1 MTASTLSSNSIEA
14 RNVSMTIPMLTTHR
28 GYRLQAS
35 AAIRDDGMHAAD
47 LIIEKPGLPPR
58 SFSALDFFYDGEQ
71 ALKYATAWG
80 RIWVDMKG

>member
-1 MTASTLSSNSIEA
+1 
-14 RNVSMTIPMLTTHR
+14 MTIPMLTTHR

-35 AAIRDDGMHAAD
+35 AAMGDDGMHAAD

-58 SFSALDFFYDGEQ
+58 TFNALDYFYDGEQ

>member
-1 MTASTLSSNSIEA
+1 MI
-14 RNVSMTIPMLTTHR
+14 IPMLTTHR

-35 AAIRDDGMHAAD
+35 AAIGDDGMHAAELTID
-47 LIIEKPGLPPR
+47 KPGLAPR
-58 SFSALDFFYDGEQ
+58 TFNALDYFYDGEQ